1 MLSILV
7 TIWLLHAAATVTPG
21 ANTLLVIQIAASD
34 RGSNAVFTSIG
45 VAVGSAVWAAL
56 AVLGVNIIFAAFPV
70 LRISL
75 QVAGGLY
82 LLYLATRLWSSGNK
96 WDEMAIEPLSPF
108 AAFYRGVF
116 TNFSNPKAALFFG
129 GIFSACFPAD
139 PSPAFLIASVL
150 VIFANA
156 LCWYVLLAYLF
167 SRKPVREAYLC
178 KRDMVGKLAA
188 VILGGIG
195 FRFLLLSLPDENSV
209 AR

>member
-1 MLSILV
+1 MLSILI

-34 RGSNAVFTSIG
+34 RRSSAVFAAIG

-56 AVLGVNIIFAAFPV
+56 AVLGVNIIFAAFPG
-70 LRISL
+70 LRIAL
-75 QVAGGLY
+75 QIAGGLY
-82 LLYLATRLWSSGNK
+82 LLYLATRLWSSGNRG
-96 WDEMAIEPLSPF
+96 DEMAIESFSPF

-139 PSPAFLIASVL
+139 PSHALLMASVL

-156 LCWYVLLAYLF
+156 LCWYALLAYLF
-167 SRKPVREAYLC
+167 SRKSVRAAYLR
-178 KRDMVGKLAA
+178 KRGMVGKLAGA
-188 VILGGIG
+188 VLGGIG
-195 FRFLLLSLPDENSV
+195 LRFLLLSLRDE
-209 AR
+209 RG